1 MQTELTEAD
10 WASFDDV
17 LPEQILGGRAKQL
30 PGSGTRAL
38 MSAVLEE
45 AIMCL
50 TRRPPSVGRSRGP
63 TAQLALQAERWVRSD
78 DESWPF
84 SFANVCAAL
93 GIDAS
98 RLRGAL
104 LATARAPR
112 AARIRRT
119 HRVHAFVPLA
129 GQGTRSAAAPP
140 RVLPAAL
147 GEKLAS
153 LRPD

>member
-1 MQTELTEAD
+1 MHSDLTEAD

-17 LPEQILGGRAKQL
+17 LPEQMPNGPGRQH
-30 PGSGTRAL
+30 PGCGTRAL

-50 TRRPPSVGRSRGP
+50 TNRPPSVGRSRRP
-63 TAQLALQAERWVRSD
+63 TAQLALQAERWVRSK

-93 GIDAS
+93 GLDAP
-98 RLRGAL
+98 RLRLAL
-104 LATARAPR
+104 LDVARTQR
-112 AARIRRT
+112 DMRVRRS

-129 GQGTRSAAAPP
+129 GHGAPRAGAREPLLPPASEESA
-140 RVLPAAL
+140 
-147 GEKLAS
+147 
-153 LRPD
+153 